1 MRLCGGTCLSLA
13 RVLGGYVIL
22 DNNVG
27 ISRGDNGG
35 LGVCAAGFHPQRSRN
50 SEMVLIS
57 VIISSEGAVYLVG
70 KCSVNR

>member
-1 MRLCGGTCLSLA
+1 MRLCRGTCLSLA

-27 ISRGDNGG
+27 ISSGDNGG
-35 LGVCAAGFHPQRSRN
+35 LGVCVAGFHPQRSRN

-57 VIISSEGAVYLVG
+57 VIIS
-70 KCSVNR
+70 